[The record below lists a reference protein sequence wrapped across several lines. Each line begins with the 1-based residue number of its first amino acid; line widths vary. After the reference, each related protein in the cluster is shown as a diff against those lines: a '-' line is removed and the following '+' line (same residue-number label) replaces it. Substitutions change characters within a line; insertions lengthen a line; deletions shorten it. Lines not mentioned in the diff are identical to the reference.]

1 MKAKLLIVLGALL
14 FATFGLMAYVR
25 ATVSGPRRTAE
36 AVTAASA
43 AGALDPLWPV
53 PAFSYPDQHGETV
66 TDASLRGKV
75 WVANF
80 IFTQC
85 RTVCPLLTSKM
96 TMLMRRL
103 EGVDARF
110 VSFSVDPAHDTP
122 EVLLHYKHRWAPDEA
137 RWTLLST
144 DANSLPALAKAFHV
158 SAEKNTEGEGDPI
171 IHSSIFVVVDA
182 QGLVRGVFDSEH
194 GKDFDAMK
202 DAVLR
207 LSRSPAAQV
216 APHVKV
222 SPEQL
227 YQDLKCAQCHDAPA
241 LAPSLAGRAGT
252 RRELENGLLVGYDES
267 YIRESLLAPDAKR
280 VRGYPLRMPSYD
292 GQIDDVAIT
301 ELTRWLLALP
311 TVDGGTA
318 KGKEADHVETD
329 VVCGMSV
336 RVTDDTPRTSFQG
349 HTFYFCAEDCKNRF
363 VSNPG
368 SYFKPKPEAGRD

>member
-1 MKAKLLIVLGALL
+1 MKAKPFILLGALL

-25 ATVSGPRRTAE
+25 AKVSGPRRTAE

-53 PAFSYPDQHGETV
+53 PVFSYPDQHGETV

-103 EGVDARF
+103 EQVDARF
-110 VSFSVDPAHDTP
+110 VSFSVDPVNDTP

-158 SAEKNTEGEGDPI
+158 SAEKNTEDGGDPI

-194 GKDFDAMK
+194 ARDFDAMK

-207 LSRSPAAQV
+207 LSRSPMAPV
-216 APHVKV
+216 ATHTQA

-227 YQDLKCAQCHDAPA
+227 YRDLKCAQCHDAPA

-252 RRELENGLLVGYDES
+252 RRELENGLLVGYDET

-292 GQIDDVAIT
+292 GQIDDAALA
-301 ELTRWLLALP
+301 ELTHWLLALP
-311 TVDGGTA
+311 AVDAGAGGI
-318 KGKEADHVETD
+318 KETDHVETD

-336 RVTDDTPRTSFQG
+336 RVVDDTPQTSFQSR
-349 HTFYFCAEDCKNRF
+349 TFYFCAEDCKNRF

-368 SYFKPKPEAGRD
+368 RYLKPKP